1 MTLDEYQK
9 RASEFASYHD
19 NAVYPE
25 LGLAEEAGEVCG
37 KVAKF
42 VRRWGRHP
50 YAHARPAYTLR
61 ELRERLEHAREYKD
75 VDVDVDVKFIVDV
88 SAEIGDTL
96 WMLSEIA
103 TQYGLRLDDIAGEN
117 IAKLEDRRARGV
129 IDGNGDN
136 R

>member
-9 RASEFASYHD
+9 KASEFASYYD
-19 NAVYPE
+19 SVIYPE

-50 YAHARPAYTLR
+50 YAHPRPSHTIG
-61 ELRERLEHAREYKD
+61 ELREKLKSSRGCGCTA
-75 VDVDVDVKFIVDV
+75 VDAEFVVDV
-88 SAEIGDTL
+88 SSELGDTL

-103 TQYGLRLDDIAGEN
+103 TQYGLHLGDIAEEN
-117 IAKLEDRRARGV
+117 IAKLRDRRTRGV
-129 IDGNGDN
+129 IIGEGDD

>member
-9 RASEFASYHD
+9 KASEFASYYD
-19 NAVYPE
+19 NVIYPE
-25 LGLAEEAGEVCG
+25 LGLAEETGEVCG

-50 YAHARPAYTLR
+50 YAHPGPSHTIS
-61 ELRERLEHAREYKD
+61 ELREKLESSQGCDSAD
-75 VDVDVDVKFIVDV
+75 VDAKFIVDV
-88 SAEIGDTL
+88 SSEIGDAL

-103 TQYGLRLDDIAGEN
+103 TQYGLYLGDIAEEN
-117 IAKLEDRRARGV
+117 IAKLTDRRERGV